1 MATYNKVFSDYEVH
15 ESAIKFN
22 EENEIAATKVGCVG
36 SLEEA
41 MDVKTVTKKCEGILV
56 KSRTKGTGSGT
67 LKVSLHMLWSLYV
80 KAYGMI
86 FKDKLAEGVYAYGKD
101 STHKEFTW
109 MCKVLDED
117 DLVKYLAYP
126 RCVISSGTAKKIEN
140 GSEEVAEIEME
151 IAVFPDDEG
160 FGKYE
165 AMESELTDDNIKNKW
180 LTSFN
185 YDLVKKSE

>member
-1 MATYNKVFSDYEVH
+1 MIYNKVFSDYEVK
-15 ESAIKFN
+15 ESSIRFN
-22 EENEIAATKVGCVG
+22 DDNEISATKVGCVG

-80 KAYGMI
+80 KAYGMV
-86 FKDKLAEGVYAYGKD
+86 FTYKLAEGVYAYGKD
-101 STHKEFTW
+101 SSHKEFTW
-109 MCKVLDED
+109 TSKVLDED
-117 DLVKYLAYP
+117 DVVKYLAYP
-126 RCVISSGTAKKIEN
+126 RCVISSGTAKKITN
-140 GSEEVAEIEME
+140 GEEEVAEIEMK

-165 AMESELTDDNIKNKW
+165 AMESELTDDNIKTKW

-185 YDLVKKSE
+185 YDLVKKTAV

>member
-1 MATYNKVFSDYEVH
+1 MSYDKVFSDYEVK
-15 ESAIKFN
+15 ESAIKFDD
-22 EENEIAATKVGCVG
+22 ENEIAATKVGCVG

-67 LKVSLHMLWSLYV
+67 LKVSLHMLWSLYT
-80 KAYGMI
+80 KAYGMV
-86 FKDKLAEGVYAYGKD
+86 FTDRLKEGVYAYGKD
-101 STHKEFTW
+101 SSHKEFTW

-117 DLVKYLAYP
+117 DLIKYLAYP
-126 RCVISSGTAKKIEN
+126 RCVICSGTAKKITN
-140 GSEEVAEIEME
+140 GSEEVAEIEMD
-151 IAVFPDDEG
+151 IAVFPDEQG

-165 AMESELTDDNIKNKW
+165 AMESELTDDNIKTKW

-185 YDLVKKSE
+185 YDLVKKVSA

>member
-1 MATYNKVFSDYEVH
+1 MADYNQVFSDYEVK
-15 ESAIKFN
+15 ESAIKFAG
-22 EENEIAATKVGCVG
+22 EGEINATKVGCVG

-41 MDVKTVTKKCEGILV
+41 MDVRTVVKKCEGIVV
-56 KSRTKGTGSGT
+56 KSRTKGTGSGS

-126 RCVISSGTAKKIEN
+126 RCVISSGTVKKIEN

-151 IAVFPDDEG
+151 IAVFPDEQG

-165 AMESELTDDNIKNKW
+165 AIESELTDDSIKNKW

-185 YDLVKKSE
+185 YDLVKKNE

>member
-1 MATYNKVFSDYEVH
+1 MIYNKVFSDYEVK
-15 ESAIKFN
+15 ESSIRFN
-22 EENEIAATKVGCVG
+22 DDNEISATKVGCVG

-80 KAYGMI
+80 KAYGMV
-86 FKDKLAEGVYAYGKD
+86 FTDKLAEGVYAYGKD
-101 STHKEFTW
+101 SSHKEFTW
-109 MCKVLDED
+109 TSKVLDED
-117 DLVKYLAYP
+117 DVVKYLAYP
-126 RCVISSGTAKKIEN
+126 RCVISSGTAKKITN
-140 GSEEVAEIEME
+140 GEEEVAEIEME

-165 AMESELTDDNIKNKW
+165 AMESELTDDNIKTKW

-185 YDLVKKSE
+185 YDLVKKTAV